1 MAISKDP
8 PAEIIINA
16 ERIQFLP
23 RLLANPNYYGNLPDS
38 PLKPVQKIV
47 SNTSYE
53 ELKCVGFNPQ
63 LNRLEG
69 VVWIKQQSGYDGG
82 ICTNGS
88 LEYVS
93 FYLSY
98 DNGATWLP
106 QGTTSFQVFDVPGPH
121 PLEYAVDLVISPS
134 HIFCFRA
141 NLPLVKAVLSWATPP
156 LGPTT
161 PPVWGNAVETRIQIS
176 PLTLKIPFQDFVKEA
191 DINLAAQF
199 ASLVSDAATI
209 DLAAPKVLSPVDLKN
224 LYANTKVPAQRFLQN
239 TIQKAIKNPA
249 NLTASSSFLNEL
261 GIDISS
267 VIGILQNPNGNTDYE
282 QLTCIGL
289 DEANASAPDALVGT
303 IQIKLPTGYLGGL
316 CTAGSVEYVG
326 FWIDWGSGWEWAGT
340 ASVNVYDIAAI
351 PSEGLSYAVYLPV
364 NLNDHRKPCGEG
376 PVTAKVR
383 AILSWNT
390 APPPSNP
397 NYVPVWGNRLETL
410 VLVDPGTTTQ
420 TGDYTPYLQSICGVA
435 ICNIDQTTGWA
446 PGDAPFGGSVSI
458 YGYLPGAPTVDV
470 ILAGN
475 APRYQITVQQIDTST
490 NTLIG
495 VPQVLGD
502 PFGITITQQLGGGP
516 VTSTNFTQTA
526 TGGYF
531 TYQNA
536 TPDPTQGWRNIS
548 PDGLLAVWNSL
559 GSTGTW
565 LISITAVDPVTHTNY
580 PAGSIVCTL
589 DGTTRQGVVIDLDQ
603 MAPVTDL
610 EITGY
615 MPGGVGPCQPAVN
628 CQTFTVG
635 DVICGTYSVTDEH
648 LGSFSLSE
656 EPFPAPSAFTIDGA
670 AINGLSYP
678 NPSLPLSGTKS
689 GTWTFN
695 TAGLPACGYT
705 IQLLSGDRTI
715 VSCYT
720 NWENNNAFKGFCLKA
735 PAASGGG
742 D

>member
-1 MAISKDP
+1 MATSQVPKEELV
-8 PAEIIINA
+8 EI
-16 ERIQFLP
+16 ERRRYLP
-23 RLLANPNYYGNLPDS
+23 LLLSNPNYYGNLADS
-38 PLKPVQKIV
+38 PFKPVKKIV

-63 LNRLEG
+63 LSRLEG
-69 VVWIKQQSGYDGG
+69 VVWVKRDTGYDGG

-98 DNGATWLP
+98 DNGATWLA
-106 QGTTSFQVFDVPGPH
+106 QGTTSFQVFDVTGPH
-121 PLEYAVDLVISPS
+121 PLEYAIDLTIEP
-134 HIFCFRA
+134 IRTLCLRA
-141 NLPLVKAVLSWATPP
+141 NLPLVRAVLSWSTPP
-156 LGPTT
+156 LGPAI
-161 PPVWGNAVETRIQIS
+161 PPVWGNAIETRIQI
-176 PLTLKIPFQDFVKEA
+176 PPIVRKIPLHDFLKEA
-191 DINLAAQF
+191 DI
-199 ASLVSDAATI
+199 SLKSPFTQLLSNTATI
-209 DLAAPKVLSPVDLKN
+209 DLAAPKTLSALELKD
-224 LYANTKVPAQRFLQN
+224 LYANTKVPAHRFLQN
-239 TIQKAIKNPA
+239 TIQKAIKNPL
-249 NLTASSSFLNEL
+249 NLTASNAFLSDL
-261 GIDISS
+261 GIDVSS
-267 VIGILQNPNGNTDYE
+267 IIGILENPNGSTEYE

-289 DEANASAPDALVGT
+289 DEANASAANALAGT

-316 CTAGSVEYVG
+316 CTAGSDEYVA

-340 ASVNVYDIAAI
+340 ASVNVYDIASI
-351 PSEGLSYAVYLPV
+351 PAEGLSYAVYLPV
-364 NLNDHRKPCGEG
+364 NLNAHRKPCSEG

-383 AILSWNT
+383 AILSWDT
-390 APPPSNP
+390 PPPPSNP
-397 NYVPVWGNRLETL
+397 NYVPVWGNRLETNIL
-410 VLVDPGTTTQ
+410 LDPGATTPV
-420 TGDYTPYLQSICGVA
+420 GDYTPYLQSICDVA
-435 ICNIDQTTGWA
+435 VCNIDQSTGWA
-446 PGDAPFGGSVSI
+446 PGDSPFGASVSI
-458 YGYLPGAPTVDV
+458 FGYLPGAPTVDV

-495 VPQVLGD
+495 APQTLGD

-516 VTSTNFTQTA
+516 VTSTGFTQTA
-526 TGGYF
+526 TAGYF

-536 TPDPTQGWRNIS
+536 TPDPVQGWRNIS
-548 PDGLLAVWNSL
+548 PDGLLAVWNSS

-565 LISITAVDPVTHTNY
+565 LISITAVDPVTDTNY
-580 PAGSIVCTL
+580 PAGSIICTV

-603 MAPVTDL
+603 QAPITDL

-615 MPGGVGPCQPAVN
+615 MPGGVGPCLPAVN

-635 DVICGTYSVTDEH
+635 DTICGTYSVSDEH

-656 EPFPAPSAFTIDGA
+656 EPFPNPAAFTVDGA
-670 AINGLSYP
+670 AVDGLSYP
-678 NPSLPLSGTKS
+678 NPALPLSGTKS
-689 GTWTFN
+689 GTWTFS

-720 NWENNNAFKGFCLKA
+720 NWENNSAFKGFCLKA
-735 PAASGGG
+735 PAPATGGS

>member
-1 MAISKDP
+1 MDITQKP
-8 PAEIIINA
+8 PEEIFQA
-16 ERIQFLP
+16 ERVQFLP
-23 RLLANPNYYGNLPDS
+23 RLLVNPNYYGNLQDS
-38 PLKPVQKIV
+38 PFKPVQKII

-63 LNRLEG
+63 LSRLEA
-69 VVWIKQQSGYDGG
+69 VVWIKQQAGYQGG

-88 LEYVS
+88 LEYVT

-98 DNGATWLP
+98 DNGITWLP
-106 QGTTSFQVFDVPGPH
+106 QGTASFQVFDISGPH
-121 PLEYAVDLVISPS
+121 PLEYAVDLAIQPS
-134 HIFCFRA
+134 RTFCRRP
-141 NLPLVKAVLSWATPP
+141 NLPLVRAVLSWSVPP
-156 LGPTT
+156 SGPTT
-161 PPVWGNAVETRIQIS
+161 PPVWGNALDARIQI
-176 PLTLKIPFQDFVKEA
+176 PTFTLKIPFLDFVKEA
-191 DINLAAQF
+191 DINLQADF
-199 ASLVSDAATI
+199 SGLVSDSATI
-209 DLAAPKVLSPVDLKN
+209 DLAAPKALSAVELKN
-224 LYANTKVPAQRFLQN
+224 LYANAKVPAHRYLQG
-239 TIQKAIKNPA
+239 TIQKAIKDPA
-249 NLTASSSFLNEL
+249 HLTASSSFFSEL
-261 GIDISS
+261 GIDINSI
-267 VIGILQNPNGNTDYE
+267 IGILQNPNGNTDYE

-289 DEANASAPDALVGT
+289 DEESGASSDALVGT
-303 IQIKLPTGYLGGL
+303 VHIKQPAGYLGNL
-316 CTAGSVEYVG
+316 CTTGSEEYVA

-340 ASVNVYDIAAI
+340 AAVNVHDIAAI
-351 PSEGLSYAVYLPV
+351 PPDGLAYAVYLPV
-364 NLNDHRKPCGEG
+364 NLNAHRKPCTEG
-376 PVTAKVR
+376 PVIARMR
-383 AILSWNT
+383 AILSWNS
-390 APPPSNP
+390 APSPANP
-397 NYVPVWGNRLETL
+397 DYVPPWGNRLETL
-410 VLVDPGTTTQ
+410 IFVNPGTTTQ
-420 TGDYTPYLQSICGVA
+420 TGDYTPYLQSVCGVA
-435 ICNIDQTTGWA
+435 VCSIDQTSGWA
-446 PGDAPFGGSVSI
+446 PGDSPFGGSVSI

-490 NTLIG
+490 STLIG
-495 VPQVLGD
+495 VPQILGD

-516 VTSTNFTQTA
+516 VTSTPFTQTT
-526 TGGYF
+526 TGGFF

-548 PDGLLAVWNSL
+548 PDGLLAVWNSG

-580 PAGSIVCTL
+580 PAGSIICTV

-603 MAPVTDL
+603 QAPVTDL

-628 CQTFTVG
+628 CATFTVG
-635 DVICGTYSVTDEH
+635 DIICGTYSVSDEH

-656 EPFPAPSAFTIDGA
+656 EPFPAPAAFTVDGA
-670 AINGLSYP
+670 AVNGLSYP
-678 NPSLPLSGTKS
+678 NPALPLSGTKS

-735 PAASGGG
+735 PAAGGGG